1 MVRVCCRRAF
11 RKEDPM
17 VRLTRAQQQVRTRA
31 SVLAAAVEEFAQ
43 HGYVDAKVDR
53 IAARAELTRGAVYSN
68 FPSKRSLYLAVLL
81 DSLPGLA
88 ATAATTEPVDVMGG
102 AEAFARVWLERLPLY
117 GDAPSAGKLKSLSV
131 TGVFDDD
138 LGRITLAEVTKL
150 ESLLL
155 ALALE
160 SCRARGA
167 IRRVRL
173 AEMIL
178 TLLNGA
184 SHLAQTAPGFGDPF
198 DVARACRHLA
208 GLDADDTWDPPHLP
222 YVAAARPCRDAWTP
236 PVGLIDEITG
246 RPTDLDGDG
255 LVVILGTGR
264 LSAAEEAVRAARPGD
279 LVTVAVVTRD
289 LPESGA
295 LVRLRIVDLV
305 ACLRRVFGPAFTP
318 SLRLVL
324 DDQAALASVLG
335 AEATEDAEAAVRLG
349 TGHIVARAHGRGA
362 AYAAATAFSPARP
375 QPESENR

>member
-1 MVRVCCRRAF
+1 
-11 RKEDPM
+11 M

-43 HGYVDAKVDR
+43 HGYADAKVDR

-81 DSLPGLA
+81 DSRPGPAVRADDA
-88 ATAATTEPVDVMGG
+88 AEPVDLAGG
-102 AEAFARVWLERLPLY
+102 AEAFARVWLERLPLS
-117 GDAPSAGKLKSLSV
+117 GDAPFAGRLRSLSV

-138 LGRITLAEVTKL
+138 PGRTALAEVTKL
-150 ESLLL
+150 EGLLL

-160 SCRARGA
+160 SGRARGA
-167 IRRVRL
+167 GRRVRL

-208 GLDADDTWDPPHLP
+208 GLDTDDTWDPPHLP
-222 YVAAARPCRDAWTP
+222 YVAAAQPCQDAWTP
-236 PVGLIDEITG
+236 PAGLIDELTG
-246 RPTDLDGDG
+246 RPADLSGDG
-255 LVVILGTGR
+255 LVVVLGTGR

-289 LPESGA
+289 PAESGA
-295 LVRLRIVDLV
+295 LVRLKIVDLV
-305 ACLRRVFGPAFTP
+305 AGLRRVFGPAFAP

-324 DDQAALASVLG
+324 DDQATLASALG
-335 AEATEDAEAAVRLG
+335 TESAENAEAAVRLG
-349 TGHIVARAHGRGA
+349 AGQIVARAQGRGA
-362 AYAAATAFSPARP
+362 AYAAATALGPARP
-375 QPESENR
+375 QSETDSR